1 MVSTDPARANGSQEF
16 AISYVR
22 DRGSS
27 SLTGREEND
36 EALGAREG
44 SYEKAEIVPKRPRP
58 PTADHRRSVR
68 TICAEWI

>member
-44 SYEKAEIVPKRPRP
+44 SYEEAEIFTKRPRP
-58 PTADHRRSVR
+58 PPADYCRSVR
-68 TICAEWI
+68 IVCAEWI